1 MTNLTLNLET
11 VNLTD
16 EQYYQLCIKNKNLRF
31 ERNANGDLKIMPP
44 AGDETSNRNA
54 ALTAQ
59 LWLWNENKELGIVFD
74 SSGGFTL
81 PNSAERSPD
90 SSWILLEKWE
100 QIPPEEREKFS
111 KICPDFV
118 VELMSPSDS
127 LKATQAKMQEY
138 LDNGAKL
145 GWLID
150 RKKKRVEIY
159 RPGRDSVCDS
169 TYREVEVLT
178 NPSTLSGENILPGF
192 VLKLA
197 KIW

>member
-31 ERNANGDLKIMPP
+31 ERNTNGDLVIMPP
-44 AGDETSNRNA
+44 ADDETSNRNA
-54 ALTAQ
+54 GLTAQ
-59 LWLWNENKELGIVFD
+59 LWLWNEDNELGVVFD

-81 PNSAERSPD
+81 PNGAERSPD
-90 SSWILLEKWE
+90 TSWIPLEKWE
-100 QIPPEEREKFS
+100 KISPEEREKFS
-111 KICPDFV
+111 NICPDFV

-138 LDNGAKL
+138 VDNGAKL
-145 GWLID
+145 GWLIN
-150 RKKKRVEIY
+150 RKKRRVEIY
-159 RPGRDSVCDS
+159 RQDK
-169 TYREVEVLT
+169 EVEVLE